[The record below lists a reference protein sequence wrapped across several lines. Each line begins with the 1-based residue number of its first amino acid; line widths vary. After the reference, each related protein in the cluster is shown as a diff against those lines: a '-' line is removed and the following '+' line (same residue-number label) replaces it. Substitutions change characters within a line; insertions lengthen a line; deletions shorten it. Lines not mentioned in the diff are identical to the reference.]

1 MSGAFNPKPRRSP
14 VTSRTPSRRCSLSAT
29 AVTAQLRSSAIAWPS
44 ECSVIG
50 PIPRSP
56 DPAQNV
62 PMLENSQYQNQ
73 MISPVPPHAAT

>member
-1 MSGAFNPKPRRSP
+1 MSAAFNPKPRRSP

-29 AVTAQLRSSAIAWPS
+29 AVTAQLRSSAIARPS
-44 ECSVIG
+44 EYSERSVI
-50 PIPRSP
+50 
-56 DPAQNV
+56 QNV